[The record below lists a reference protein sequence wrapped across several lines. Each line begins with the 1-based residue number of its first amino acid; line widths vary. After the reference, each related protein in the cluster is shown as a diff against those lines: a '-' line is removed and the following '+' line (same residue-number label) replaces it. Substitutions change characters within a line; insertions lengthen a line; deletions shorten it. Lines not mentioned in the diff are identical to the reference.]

1 MARVRHISRLL
12 PDGELSDSDSG
23 PPWSLPDELFS
34 CTDGDSDSRPPI
46 FKFSAK
52 TEHELR
58 QLFPGR
64 LPAQDVDA
72 ESPAVGSPIPTR
84 NSKEVRSPRMRCH
97 TSSRDAASEI
107 LDSAQSTIDRVSA
120 CSPIGSTY
128 SVTRPSLAEHLPQR
142 TMMGSALGS
151 VREVV
156 KTGIR
161 SSFNTLSGI
170 PQAGTMRRCWGA
182 LKEALDDLGD
192 VWDGHED
199 DDCEKEASSPGF
211 RPMRSVSTPAT
222 PARHDPE
229 DFVTP
234 PTRPE
239 LGTGKSHYNT
249 LTCSPVA
256 ASRSS
261 KRERK
266 LRLRHK
272 SPTPIRRKQGFD
284 IDHSYS
290 TEDESNDPHSRLE
303 NRIFS
308 QDAPHL
314 HRDNF
319 YVFMYQQDSLKGSTD
334 PLAVNNKAESNQD
347 EEETTS
353 DDAEVPP
360 VRGRAPVANALQ
372 SAEGGPARQ
381 SVSDLVAGLCQHG
394 VPFGEHVCNPQETD
408 SNSARSQVAS
418 TTFPAGGSQQDAD
431 TESMIPSRQRE
442 HRSSDNLLPGSSE
455 ATGPNNEQLSD
466 HTSNDR
472 RVPTPDHL
480 RADVQAIFQGQAN
493 GNTAVNRQR
502 RQPSSSLG
510 RRFAE
515 GLKEALRPRHP
526 DVQHFIPNARSSAEP
541 QANSSFHM
549 SDDGTA
555 HQVVE
560 HPPTRSSFLLDPE
573 YQLTDENRDQL
584 PRTSHYV
591 NDWLRDGAPQD
602 DISRDDTRH
611 ITNDLTDQATP
622 QSSMIPSIDVLEGTT
637 LSASHQT
644 QDQPPSYET
653 IDPVAPR
660 QRKRLR
666 QRLREH
672 ENCIILSAAVPPER
686 DATDLLITPFITF
699 RHEQPT
705 ELPRSTRELQ
715 EGALMSAFG
724 IDCNVATRH
733 DAFGSFSPADH
744 AMIQSA
750 AMGPMSDLDR
760 IDSNTTI
767 KHASTFRGKQDIAN
781 ANNTFWHDLNDI
793 TKIIGP
799 PLSVKPSKD
808 CSEDRAHFIYSLH
821 NMYQVRDQRVESK
834 MMSETKLTC
843 ISLCRAYDLGYP
855 CSRSVSA

>member
-12 PDGELSDSDSG
+12 PDDELSDLDSG
-23 PPWSLPDELFS
+23 PAWSLPDELFS
-34 CTDGDSDSRPPI
+34 CADGDSDSRPPI
-46 FKFSAK
+46 FNFSAK

-64 LPAQDVDA
+64 LPAQDVDVD
-72 ESPAVGSPIPTR
+72 SPAVGSPTTTR
-84 NSKEVRSPRMRCH
+84 NSKEIRSPRMRCH
-97 TSSRDAASEI
+97 TSPRNTASEI
-107 LDSAQSTIDRVSA
+107 LDSAQSTIDRASA

-128 SVTRPSLAEHLPQR
+128 SVSRPSLAEHLPQR

-151 VREVV
+151 VRQVV

-170 PQAGTMRRCWGA
+170 PRAGTMRRCWSA

-199 DDCEKEASSPGF
+199 DNSEKEASSPDV
-211 RPMRSVSTPAT
+211 RRVRSVSTPVT

-229 DFVTP
+229 EFVTP

-239 LGTGKSHYNT
+239 MGSGKSHYNT
-249 LTCSPVA
+249 LTSSPI

-272 SPTPIRRKQGFD
+272 SPTPVRRKRGFD

-290 TEDESNDPHSRLE
+290 TEDESSDPHFRLE

-308 QDAPHL
+308 QGAPHL
-314 HRDNF
+314 HQDNF
-319 YVFMYQQDSLKGSTD
+319 YVVMYQQDSLKGSTD
-334 PLAVNNKAESNQD
+334 PLTENNKPESNQD
-347 EEETTS
+347 QEEEIS
-353 DDAEVPP
+353 DDADVLSF
-360 VRGRAPVANALQ
+360 RGRAPVANALQ

-394 VPFGEHVCNPQETD
+394 VPFGEHVCNPQETE
-408 SNSARSQVAS
+408 SNSAQSQVAS
-418 TTFPAGGSQQDAD
+418 AAFSAEGSRQDAD
-431 TESMIPSRQRE
+431 TGSLTRSRQRE

-455 ATGPNNEQLSD
+455 ATGPNNEQPSD
-466 HTSNDR
+466 HASNDR

-480 RADVQAIFQGQAN
+480 RADVEAIFQGHAN

-515 GLKEALRPRHP
+515 VLKEALRPRHP
-526 DVQHFIPNARSSAEP
+526 DIQHFIPNARSSAEP
-541 QANSSFHM
+541 QANSNFHM

-555 HQVVE
+555 RQVVE

-591 NDWLRDGAPQD
+591 DDWLHDGAPRD
-602 DISRDDTRH
+602 NISGDGIGH
-611 ITNDLTDQATP
+611 NMNDLVDHATS
-622 QSSMIPSIDVLEGTT
+622 QSSMIPSINVLEGTT
-637 LSASHQT
+637 LPASHQT

-672 ENCIILSAAVPPER
+672 EKCIILSAAVPPER

>member
-12 PDGELSDSDSG
+12 PDNELSDSDSG

-34 CTDGDSDSRPPI
+34 CTNGDSDSQPPI
-46 FKFSAK
+46 FNFSTK

-72 ESPAVGSPIPTR
+72 ESPAVGSPTPTGNR
-84 NSKEVRSPRMRCH
+84 KEVRSPRMHCG
-97 TSSRDAASEI
+97 TSPRDAASGI
-107 LDSAQSTIDRVSA
+107 LDSAQSTIGRASA

-128 SVTRPSLAEHLPQR
+128 SVSRPSLAEHLPQR

-161 SSFNTLSGI
+161 SSFNTTSGI
-170 PQAGTMRRCWGA
+170 PRAGTMRRCWGA
-182 LKEALDDLGD
+182 LKQALDDLGD

-199 DDCEKEASSPGF
+199 DDREKEASSPGF

-222 PARHDPE
+222 PAKHDPE
-229 DFVTP
+229 EFVTP

-239 LGTGKSHYNT
+239 LGSGKSHYNT

-272 SPTPIRRKQGFD
+272 SPTLVRCKQGFE

-290 TEDESNDPHSRLE
+290 TEDESSDPHSRLE

-308 QDAPHL
+308 QGAPNL
-314 HRDNF
+314 HQDNF

-334 PLAVNNKAESNQD
+334 PLTENNKPESDQD
-347 EEETTS
+347 QEEAIP
-353 DDAEVPP
+353 DDVDVIS

-418 TTFPAGGSQQDAD
+418 ATFSAEGSQHDAD
-431 TESMIPSRQRE
+431 TGSMIRSRQRE

-455 ATGPNNEQLSD
+455 ATGPDNEQPSD

-472 RVPTPDHL
+472 RVPIPDHL
-480 RADVQAIFQGQAN
+480 RADVQAIFQGHAN

-526 DVQHFIPNARSSAEP
+526 DIQRYIPNARSSAEP
-541 QANSSFHM
+541 QVNSSFHM

-555 HQVVE
+555 RQVVE
-560 HPPTRSSFLLDPE
+560 HPPTCSSFLLDPE

-591 NDWLRDGAPQD
+591 DDWLRDGAPRD
-602 DISRDDTRH
+602 NISRDGIGH
-611 ITNDLTDQATP
+611 NMNDLVDHATP

-653 IDPVAPR
+653 INPVAPR

-666 QRLREH
+666 HRLREH
-672 ENCIILSAAVPPER
+672 EKCIILSAAVPPER
-686 DATDLLITPFITF
+686 DTTDLLITPFITF
-699 RHEQPT
+699 RDEQPV
-705 ELPRSTRELQ
+705 ELPRSTKKLQ

-724 IDCNVATRH
+724 IDYNVAACH
-733 DAFGSFSPADH
+733 DALGSFSPADH

-750 AMGPMSDLDR
+750 AMGSTLESDR

-767 KHASTFRGKQDIAN
+767 KHAATFRAKQEIAN
-781 ANNTFWHDLNDI
+781 VNNTLWRDLNDAR
-793 TKIIGP
+793 KIIGLS
-799 PLSVKPSKD
+799 LSVKPSKD
-808 CSEDRAHFIYSLH
+808 TSEDRANFVYGLH
-821 NMYQVRDQRVESK
+821 NMYQVRDQRVELK
-834 MMSETKLTC
+834 MMHETP
-843 ISLCRAYDLGYP
+843 S
-855 CSRSVSA
+855 